1 MFLSHTSELRQYPEP
16 GQSYVDLVERAVSA
30 AGHAIVDMA
39 DFAAEDSRPAR
50 VCVEQ
55 VNRSDVYLGIY
66 GLRYGSPVRDQPELS
81 YTELE
86 FVAASE
92 LGMPRLVFL
101 LDRGSRELAL
111 PPEALVDLQYGQ
123 RQDAF
128 LQRVSDCGLT
138 VQRFRNP
145 DHLAALVERS
155 LRKLEER
162 LGEGNLNGGNLG
174 GGNLEGSNLNGGKL
188 GGGGNFTGGGN
199 FGGGSFTG
207 SRSGG
212 SPLNARPLNARPV
225 PELLPYLPDRHQ
237 QEQAMEKALRRLL
250 EGERAQPLVVIL
262 HGEDGQRVEL
272 FRDRFFQH
280 SAAALFH
287 QPLAIRDFPLP
298 WPSDLLPGEAF
309 AEQFLDKICHHLL
322 RDSRARQ
329 RLQALLGDASGPM
342 VLWSSLYSDNW
353 GRQGA
358 QLVQQV
364 CRFWQQQEV
373 VASRRLIHWITI
385 TYNKPPIYPA
395 RKKALRWLRP
405 SYWRF
410 RASCLQLQRQNK
422 RIRNH
427 LKAINGG
434 PAGASGLLVLP
445 ELGSVQRSDAET
457 WVRSQPVRE
466 FLRDQ
471 GLQQLEAEVR
481 DYYRREADRGLRQI
495 PMEQLG
501 TFLRDQ
507 LQQAVVTP

>member
-1 MFLSHTSELRQYPEP
+1 M
-16 GQSYVDLVERAVSA
+16 SA
-30 AGHAIVDMA
+30 AGHGIADMA

-50 VCVEQ
+50 VCEEQ
-55 VNRSDVYLGIY
+55 VNRCDVYVGIY

-86 FVAASE
+86 FKIASE

-101 LDRGSRELAL
+101 LDSRSRELAL
-111 PPEALVDLQYGQ
+111 PAEALVDWEYGQ
-123 RQDAF
+123 RQGAF
-128 LQRVSDCGLT
+128 LQRVSDCGVT

-145 DHLAALVERS
+145 DHLANLVERS

-162 LGEGNLNGGNLG
+162 QSGNNTIDGNLDVSNLNGSNLG
-174 GGNLEGSNLNGGKL
+174 GGSI
-188 GGGGNFTGGGN
+188 TD
-199 FGGGSFTG
+199 
-207 SRSGG
+207 SRAS
-212 SPLNARPLNARPV
+212 RHINARPV

-237 QEQAMEKALRRLL
+237 QEQAMEKALRLL
-250 EGERAQPLVVIL
+250 IEGERAQPLVVIL

-298 WPSDLLPGEAF
+298 WPDDLLPGEAF

-322 RDSRARQ
+322 WDSRAKQ
-329 RLQALLGDASGPM
+329 RLQALLGDASGPV

-353 GRQGA
+353 GSQGA
-358 QLVQQV
+358 QLFQQV

-385 TYNKPPIYPA
+385 TYNKPPIYQA

-481 DYYRREADRGLRQI
+481 DYYRREADQGLKQI

>member
-1 MFLSHTSELRQYPEP
+1 MDR
-16 GQSYVDLVERAVSA
+16 VERAVIA
-30 AGHAIVDMA
+30 AGHGIVDMA

-50 VCVEQ
+50 VCLEKLNHCDLYV
-55 VNRSDVYLGIY
+55 GIY

-86 FVAASE
+86 FETASE
-92 LGMPRLVFL
+92 LGIPRLIFL
-101 LDRGSRELAL
+101 LDSRSRELAM
-111 PPEALVDLQYGQ
+111 PAEALVDRQYGQ

-128 LQRVSDCGLT
+128 LQRVSDCGVT

-145 DHLAALVERS
+145 DHLANLVERS
-155 LRKLEER
+155 LRKLKER
-162 LGEGNLNGGNLG
+162 LGEGNLNGGKLG
-174 GGNLEGSNLNGGKL
+174 GGNL
-188 GGGGNFTGGGN
+188 
-199 FGGGSFTG
+199 GGGSLTG

-212 SPLNARPLNARPV
+212 SPLNVRPLNARPV
-225 PELLPYLPDRHQ
+225 PELLPYLPNRHQ

-280 SAAALFH
+280 SAAALFN
-287 QPLAIRDFPLP
+287 QPLAIRDYPLP
-298 WPSDLLPGEAF
+298 WPSDLVPGEAF

-322 RDSRARQ
+322 RDSRAKE
-329 RLQALLGDASGPM
+329 RLQTLLGDSSAQ
-342 VLWSSLYSDNW
+342 VLLWSSLYSDDW

-358 QLVQQV
+358 RLFEQV
-364 CRFWQQQEV
+364 CRFWQQHEA
-373 VASRRLIHWITI
+373 VASQRLIHWITI
-385 TYNKPPIYPA
+385 SYNKPPTYP
-395 RKKALRWLRP
+395 RNKKALRWLRP

-410 RASCLQLQRQNK
+410 RASCSHLQRLNK

-457 WVRSQPVRE
+457 WVHSQPVRE

-471 GLQQLEAEVR
+471 GLRQLEDEVR
-481 DYYRREADRGLRQI
+481 DYYRREADQGVKQI

-507 LQQAVVTP
+507 LQQAAATS

>member
-1 MFLSHTSELRQYPEP
+1 MRLALPLEPAFRPRALHPISSDRSYASDSQAQQPGRGGVWRVFLSHTSELRQYPEP

-128 LQRVSDCGLT
+128 LQRVSDCGVT

-162 LGEGNLNGGNLG
+162 LGEGNLSGGNL
-174 GGNLEGSNLNGGKL
+174 
-188 GGGGNFTGGGN
+188 
-199 FGGGSFTG
+199 
-207 SRSGG
+207 
-212 SPLNARPLNARPV
+212 RPLNARPV

-298 WPSDLLPGEAF
+298 WPSDLVPGEAF

-322 RDSRARQ
+322 RDSRAKE
-329 RLQALLGDASGPM
+329 RLQTLLGDSSAQ
-342 VLWSSLYSDNW
+342 VLLWSSLYSDDW

-358 QLVQQV
+358 RLFEQV
-364 CRFWQQQEV
+364 CRFWQQHEA
-373 VASRRLIHWITI
+373 VASQRLIHWITI
-385 TYNKPPIYPA
+385 SYNKPPTYP
-395 RKKALRWLRP
+395 RNKKALRWLRP

-410 RASCLQLQRQNK
+410 RASCSHLQRLNK

-427 LKAINGG
+427 LKAINGA

-457 WVRSQPVRE
+457 WVHSQPVRE

-471 GLQQLEAEVR
+471 GLRQLEDEVR
-481 DYYRREADRGLRQI
+481 DYYRREADQGVKQI

-507 LQQAVVTP
+507 LQQAAATS

>member
-1 MFLSHTSELRQYPEP
+1 MFLSHTSELRQYPEL
-16 GQSYVDLVERAVSA
+16 GKSYMDRVERAVSA
-30 AGHAIVDMA
+30 AGHGIADMA
-39 DFAAEDSRPAR
+39 DFAAEDSQPAR
-50 VCVEQ
+50 VCEEHL
-55 VNRSDVYLGIY
+55 NHCDVYVGIY

-86 FVAASE
+86 FKIASE

-101 LDRGSRELAL
+101 LDSRSLELAM
-111 PPEALVDLQYGQ
+111 PAEALVDRQYGQ

-128 LQRVSDCGLT
+128 LQRVSDCGVT
-138 VQRFRNP
+138 VQSFRNP
-145 DHLAALVERS
+145 DHLANLVERS

-162 LGEGNLNGGNLG
+162 QSGSNLG
-174 GGNLEGSNLNGGKL
+174 GGIP
-188 GGGGNFTGGGN
+188 
-199 FGGGSFTG
+199 TG
-207 SRSGG
+207 SRDCRTPIS
-212 SPLNARPLNARPV
+212 ARPV

-237 QEQAMEKALRRLL
+237 QEQAMEKALRLLL

-322 RDSRARQ
+322 WDSRAKQ
-329 RLQALLGDASGPM
+329 RLQALLGDASGPV

-385 TYNKPPIYPA
+385 TYNKPPTYPA
-395 RKKALRWLRP
+395 SKKALRWLRP

-410 RASCLQLQRQNK
+410 RASCLQLRRQNK

-445 ELGSVQRSDAET
+445 ELRSVQLNDAEI
-457 WVRSQPVRE
+457 WVFSQPVRE

-471 GLQQLEAEVR
+471 GLQQLWDQVR
-481 DYYRREADRGLRQI
+481 DYYSREADQGLKQI

>member
-1 MFLSHTSELRQYPEP
+1 MDR
-16 GQSYVDLVERAVSA
+16 VERAVSA
-30 AGHAIVDMA
+30 AGHGIADMA
-39 DFAAEDSRPAR
+39 DFAAEDSQPAR
-50 VCVEQ
+50 VCEEHLNHCDLYV
-55 VNRSDVYLGIY
+55 GIY

-86 FVAASE
+86 FKIASE

-111 PPEALVDLQYGQ
+111 PPEALVDRQYGQ

-145 DHLAALVERS
+145 DHLANLVERS

-162 LGEGNLNGGNLG
+162 LGEGNLSGGNL
-174 GGNLEGSNLNGGKL
+174 
-188 GGGGNFTGGGN
+188 
-199 FGGGSFTG
+199 
-207 SRSGG
+207 
-212 SPLNARPLNARPV
+212 RPLNARPV

-298 WPSDLLPGEAF
+298 WPSDLVPGEAF

-322 RDSRARQ
+322 RDSRAKE
-329 RLQALLGDASGPM
+329 RLQTLLGDSSAQ
-342 VLWSSLYSDNW
+342 VLLWSSLYSDDW

-358 QLVQQV
+358 RLFEQV
-364 CRFWQQQEV
+364 CRFWQQHEA
-373 VASRRLIHWITI
+373 VASQRLIHWITI
-385 TYNKPPIYPA
+385 SYNKPPTYP
-395 RKKALRWLRP
+395 RNKKALRWLRP

-410 RASCLQLQRQNK
+410 RASCSHLQRLNK

-427 LKAINGG
+427 LKAINGA

-457 WVRSQPVRE
+457 WVHSQPVRE

-471 GLQQLEAEVR
+471 GLRQLEDEVR
-481 DYYRREADRGLRQI
+481 DYYRREADQGVKQI

-507 LQQAVVTP
+507 LQQAAATS

>member
-1 MFLSHTSELRQYPEP
+1 
-16 GQSYVDLVERAVSA
+16 
-30 AGHAIVDMA
+30 
-39 DFAAEDSRPAR
+39 
-50 VCVEQ
+50 
-55 VNRSDVYLGIY
+55 
-66 GLRYGSPVRDQPELS
+66 
-81 YTELE
+81 
-86 FVAASE
+86 
-92 LGMPRLVFL
+92 MPRLVFL
-101 LDRGSRELAL
+101 LDSRSRELAL

-128 LQRVSDCGLT
+128 LQRVSDCGVT

-145 DHLAALVERS
+145 DHLAALVERY

-162 LGEGNLNGGNLG
+162 LGEGNL
-174 GGNLEGSNLNGGKL
+174 
-188 GGGGNFTGGGN
+188 
-199 FGGGSFTG
+199 
-207 SRSGG
+207 SGG
-212 SPLNARPLNARPV
+212 NARPLNARPV
-225 PELLPYLPDRHQ
+225 PELLPYLPNRHQ

-298 WPSDLLPGEAF
+298 WPSDLVPGEAF

-322 RDSRARQ
+322 RDSRAKE
-329 RLQALLGDASGPM
+329 RLQTLLGDSSAPM
-342 VLWSSLYSDNW
+342 VLWSSLYSDDW

-358 QLVQQV
+358 RLFEQV
-364 CRFWQQQEV
+364 CRFWQQHEA
-373 VASRRLIHWITI
+373 VASQRLIHWITI
-385 TYNKPPIYPA
+385 SYNKPPTYP
-395 RKKALRWLRP
+395 RNKKALRWLRP

-410 RASCLQLQRQNK
+410 RASCSHLQRLNK

-427 LKAINGG
+427 LKAINGA

-457 WVRSQPVRE
+457 WVHSQPVRE

-471 GLQQLEAEVR
+471 GLRQLEDEVR
-481 DYYRREADRGLRQI
+481 DYYRREANQGVKQI

-507 LQQAVVTP
+507 LQQAAATS

>member
-1 MFLSHTSELRQYPEP
+1 MFLSHTSELREYPEQ
-16 GQSYVDLVERAVSA
+16 GKSYIDRVERAVIA
-30 AGHAIVDMA
+30 AGHGIVDMA

-50 VCVEQ
+50 VCLEKL
-55 VNRSDVYLGIY
+55 NHCDVYVGIY

-92 LGMPRLVFL
+92 LGIPRLIFL
-101 LDRGSRELAL
+101 LDSRSRELAL
-111 PPEALVDLQYGQ
+111 PPEALVDRQYGQ

-128 LQRVSDCGLT
+128 LQRVSDCGVT

-145 DHLAALVERS
+145 DHLANLVERS

-162 LGEGNLNGGNLG
+162 QSGSNLGGNLDGGNLNGD
-174 GGNLEGSNLNGGKL
+174 NLNS
-188 GGGGNFTGGGN
+188 GN

-207 SRSGG
+207 SSFTGSSANG
-212 SPLNARPLNARPV
+212 SPRSSRPLNARPV

-237 QEQAMEKALRRLL
+237 QEQAMEKALRLL
-250 EGERAQPLVVIL
+250 LDGELAQPLVVIL

-298 WPSDLLPGEAF
+298 WPDDLLPGEAF

-322 RDSRARQ
+322 RDSRAKQ
-329 RLQALLGDASGPM
+329 RLQALLGDASGPV

-358 QLVQQV
+358 QLFQQV

-385 TYNKPPIYPA
+385 TYNKPPTYPA

-410 RASCLQLQRQNK
+410 RASCLQLRRQNQ

-445 ELGSVQRSDAET
+445 ELRSVQLNDAEI
-457 WVRSQPVRE
+457 WVFSQPVRE

-471 GLQQLEAEVR
+471 GLQQLWDQVR
-481 DYYRREADRGLRQI
+481 DYYSREADQGLKQI

>member
-1 MFLSHTSELRQYPEP
+1 VFLSHTSELRKYPEP

-81 YTELE
+81 STELE

-92 LGMPRLVFL
+92 LGIPRLVFL

-162 LGEGNLNGGNLG
+162 LGEGNLNGGNL
-174 GGNLEGSNLNGGKL
+174 
-188 GGGGNFTGGGN
+188 
-199 FGGGSFTG
+199 
-207 SRSGG
+207 
-212 SPLNARPLNARPV
+212 RPLNARPV

-280 SAAALFH
+280 SADALFH

-298 WPSDLLPGEAF
+298 WPSDLVPGEAF

-322 RDSRARQ
+322 RDSRAKE
-329 RLQALLGDASGPM
+329 RLQTLLGDSSAQ
-342 VLWSSLYSDNW
+342 VLLWSSLYSDDW

-358 QLVQQV
+358 RLFEQV
-364 CRFWQQQEV
+364 CRFWQQHEA
-373 VASRRLIHWITI
+373 VANQRLIHWITI
-385 TYNKPPIYPA
+385 SYNKPPTYP
-395 RKKALRWLRP
+395 RNKKALRWLRP

-410 RASCLQLQRQNK
+410 RASCSHLQRLNE
-422 RIRNH
+422 RIRDH
-427 LKAINGG
+427 LKGINGG

-457 WVRSQPVRE
+457 WVHSQPVRE

-471 GLQQLEAEVR
+471 GLRQLEDEVR
-481 DYYRREADRGLRQI
+481 DYYRREADQGVKQI

-507 LQQAVVTP
+507 LQQAVLTP

>member
-1 MFLSHTSELRQYPEP
+1 
-16 GQSYVDLVERAVSA
+16 VDLVERAVSA

-128 LQRVSDCGLT
+128 LQRVSDCGVT

-162 LGEGNLNGGNLG
+162 LGEGNL
-174 GGNLEGSNLNGGKL
+174 
-188 GGGGNFTGGGN
+188 
-199 FGGGSFTG
+199 
-207 SRSGG
+207 SGG
-212 SPLNARPLNARPV
+212 NARPLNARPV
-225 PELLPYLPDRHQ
+225 PELLPYLPNRHQ

-298 WPSDLLPGEAF
+298 WPSDLVPGEAF

-322 RDSRARQ
+322 RDSRAKE
-329 RLQALLGDASGPM
+329 RLQTLLGDSSAQ
-342 VLWSSLYSDNW
+342 VLLWSSLYSDDW

-358 QLVQQV
+358 RLFEQV
-364 CRFWQQQEV
+364 CRFWQQHEA
-373 VASRRLIHWITI
+373 VASQRLIHWITI
-385 TYNKPPIYPA
+385 SYNKPPTYP
-395 RKKALRWLRP
+395 RNKKALRWLRP

-410 RASCLQLQRQNK
+410 RASCSHLQRLNK

-457 WVRSQPVRE
+457 WVHSQPVRE

-471 GLQQLEAEVR
+471 GLRQLEDEVR
-481 DYYRREADRGLRQI
+481 DYYRREANQGVKQI

-507 LQQAVVTP
+507 LQQAAATS

>member
-1 MFLSHTSELRQYPEP
+1 
-16 GQSYVDLVERAVSA
+16 VDLVERAVSA

-162 LGEGNLNGGNLG
+162 LGEGNLSGGNL
-174 GGNLEGSNLNGGKL
+174 
-188 GGGGNFTGGGN
+188 
-199 FGGGSFTG
+199 
-207 SRSGG
+207 
-212 SPLNARPLNARPV
+212 RPLNARPV

-298 WPSDLLPGEAF
+298 WPSDLVPGEAF

-322 RDSRARQ
+322 RDSRAKE
-329 RLQALLGDASGPM
+329 RLQTLLGDSSAQ
-342 VLWSSLYSDNW
+342 VLLWSSLYSDDW

-358 QLVQQV
+358 RLFEQV
-364 CRFWQQQEV
+364 CRFWQQHEA
-373 VASRRLIHWITI
+373 VASQRLIHWITI
-385 TYNKPPIYPA
+385 SYNKPPTYP
-395 RKKALRWLRP
+395 RNKKALRWLRP

-410 RASCLQLQRQNK
+410 RASCSHLQRLNK

-427 LKAINGG
+427 LKAINGA

-457 WVRSQPVRE
+457 WVHSQPVRE

-471 GLQQLEAEVR
+471 GLRQLEDEVR
-481 DYYRREADRGLRQI
+481 DYYRREADQGVKQI

-507 LQQAVVTP
+507 LQQAAATS

>member
-1 MFLSHTSELRQYPEP
+1 MGPAFRPQALHPISNDRSYASDSQARRPSRGGPWQVFLSHTSELREYPEQ
-16 GQSYVDLVERAVSA
+16 GQSYLDRVERAVIA
-30 AGHAIVDMA
+30 AGHGIVDMA

-50 VCVEQ
+50 VCLEKL
-55 VNRSDVYLGIY
+55 NHCDVYVGIY

-92 LGMPRLVFL
+92 LGIPRLIFL
-101 LDRGSRELAL
+101 LDSRSRELAL
-111 PPEALVDLQYGQ
+111 PPEALVDRQYGQ

-128 LQRVSDCGLT
+128 LQRVSDCGVT

-145 DHLAALVERS
+145 DHLANLVERS

-162 LGEGNLNGGNLG
+162 QSGRNLG
-174 GGNLEGSNLNGGKL
+174 GGSPN
-188 GGGGNFTGGGN
+188 
-199 FGGGSFTG
+199 
-207 SRSGG
+207 G
-212 SPLNARPLNARPV
+212 SPRSSRPLNARPV
-225 PELLPYLPDRHQ
+225 PELLPYLPDRHE
-237 QEQAMEKALRRLL
+237 QEQAMEKALRLL
-250 EGERAQPLVVIL
+250 MDGELVQPLVVIL

-298 WPSDLLPGEAF
+298 WPDDLLPGEAF

-322 RDSRARQ
+322 RDSRAKQ
-329 RLQALLGDASGPM
+329 RLQALLGDASGPV

-353 GRQGA
+353 GRQRA
-358 QLVQQV
+358 QLFQQV

-385 TYNKPPIYPA
+385 TYNKPPTYPA

-405 SYWRF
+405 NYWRF
-410 RASCLQLQRQNK
+410 RASCLQLRRQNQ

-471 GLQQLEAEVR
+471 GLQQLEDEVR
-481 DYYRREADRGLRQI
+481 DYYRREANQGLKQI